1 MDSFSVSMKPLKI
14 GREHKRSLENLQ
26 PLIRNL

>member
-1 MDSFSVSMKPLKI
+1 MKPLKI